1 MVVLVTNLRRGI
13 YDVVWHHVYSYE
25 RRQKWI
31 EIATLHLQL
40 GTYFIKLYLQ
50 LMYSKLCTIFHSFGN
65 AMKKHITLNILLSVV
80 ILLLTPYRI
89 STS

>member
-1 MVVLVTNLRRGI
+1 MLSDITFTTMN
-13 YDVVWHHVYSYE
+13 

-40 GTYFIKLYLQ
+40 STDFIKLYLQ

-65 AMKKHITLNILLSVV
+65 EETYHVEYFTVSCNTASNS
-80 ILLLTPYRI
+80 
-89 STS
+89 S